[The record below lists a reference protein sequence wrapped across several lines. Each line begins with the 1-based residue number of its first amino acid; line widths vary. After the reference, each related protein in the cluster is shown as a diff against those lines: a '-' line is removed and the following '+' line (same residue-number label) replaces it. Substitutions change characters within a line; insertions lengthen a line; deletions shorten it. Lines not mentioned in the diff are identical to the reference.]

1 MKDLN
6 SYIAANKEQLQK
18 GDILIAYNELVKFVM
33 SCRTEL
39 MRKLSPDY
47 SFAGILHGYMDF
59 TYFYFHNDFLKA
71 KKLKFGLVLNH
82 KEMRFEL
89 WLLGNTKAV
98 QRQYWELLKNSTLNQ
113 GRGEMPAYSIL
124 ELVLVENPDF
134 NDLDSLRGE
143 IEQGLEVSAE
153 DILRAIQKI

>member
-6 SYIAANKEQLQK
+6 RYIAVYKEQLQK

-33 SCRTEL
+33 SFRTEL
-39 MRKLSPDY
+39 MRKLTSDY

-71 KKLKFGLVLNH
+71 AKLKFGLVLNH

-98 QRQYWELLKNSTLNQ
+98 QRQYWELLKNNVLNPFKQVESAPASTQLANC
-113 GRGEMPAYSIL
+113 
-124 ELVLVENPDF
+124 
-134 NDLDSLRGE
+134 
-143 IEQGLEVSAE
+143 IESHAPR
-153 DILRAIQKI
+153 IARACKSM